1 MVVWEFFFSILYY
14 TMTLISHITSSFV
27 DTEITLSGRIQN
39 IRSSGKLAFIELRDG
54 SGYIQCVVESKNLT
68 PEQFDEIAG
77 LGIESSLSLT
87 GTVSKHPKKDEY
99 ELQVSSFQV
108 F

>member
-1 MVVWEFFFSILYY
+1 MQ
-14 TMTLISHITSSFV
+14 TLISSIDSSFV
-27 DTEITLSGRIQN
+27 DSEITLSGWIQN

-54 SGYIQCVVESKNLT
+54 SGYIQCVVEAKNFT
-68 PEQFDEIAG
+68 PEQFEEIAS

-87 GTVSKHPKKDEY
+87 GTVTKHPKKEEY
-99 ELQVSSFQV
+99 ELQVSSFHV

>member
-1 MVVWEFFFSILYY
+1 VI
-14 TMTLISHITSSFV
+14 
-27 DTEITLSGRIQN
+27 
-39 IRSSGKLAFIELRDG
+39 
-54 SGYIQCVVESKNLT
+54 ESKNFS
-68 PEQFDEIAG
+68 PEQFEEIST

-99 ELQVSSFQV
+99 ELQVSDYTV